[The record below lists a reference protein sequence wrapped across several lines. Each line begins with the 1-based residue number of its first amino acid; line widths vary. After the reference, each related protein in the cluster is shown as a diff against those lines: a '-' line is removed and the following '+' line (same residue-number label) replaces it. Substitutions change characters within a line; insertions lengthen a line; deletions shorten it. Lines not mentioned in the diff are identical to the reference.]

1 MVAPP
6 TALGAFLSLAAKC
19 HPCALPREAPASR
32 ATCCRARSEAN
43 IKQVPPPPG
52 SWVTL
57 QWRPCGSCAGPK
69 WWAQVAGPRGATSR
83 LAVNY
88 LPARR
93 IRFALFEVI
102 SSARRKR
109 MRENKTPLTV
119 TRLGRQQ
126 RERERS
132 SEATGASRAHSTAAA
147 RWPVRECCTS
157 APNNNH
163 LLFATRGRGPQPEP
177 GNETIRVHTRVP
189 PNLPAGVCLIF
200 CPLSRKQSTSQVA
213 VCPRPY
219 LTSNCSP
226 DRARNHC
233 STLRVFHTLLSY
245 LASCLSGSQLK
256 KEPKTRAQE
265 GEIETSTRARATKVA
280 ARFLRST
287 RVDGTFLAATK
298 SFATSSC
305 DTVSLGLKARH
316 TNGQI
321 KRWSE
326 EILERSKS

>member
-126 RERERS
+126 REREEQRS
-132 SEATGASRAHSTAAA
+132 YWRESCSLNCGRSLASSRVLHQCAKQQ
-147 RWPVRECCTS
+147 PLVVRHQRKR
-157 APNNNH
+157 P
-163 LLFATRGRGPQPEP
+163 ATR
-177 GNETIRVHTRVP
+177 
-189 PNLPAGVCLIF
+189 AG
-200 CPLSRKQSTSQVA
+200 K
-213 VCPRPY
+213 
-219 LTSNCSP
+219 
-226 DRARNHC
+226 
-233 STLRVFHTLLSY
+233 
-245 LASCLSGSQLK
+245 
-256 KEPKTRAQE
+256 
-265 GEIETSTRARATKVA
+265 
-280 ARFLRST
+280 
-287 RVDGTFLAATK
+287 
-298 SFATSSC
+298 
-305 DTVSLGLKARH
+305 
-316 TNGQI
+316 
-321 KRWSE
+321 
-326 EILERSKS
+326 